1 MDRLSVA
8 WAKDFIHLFVC
19 LRIFC
24 SIFFILSISLFFQ
37 SCFSCTFSLLSL
49 LPVHHYFFT
58 SPLLL
63 LFSASSYLLLFLLFL
78 SSTKVRYT
86 TNGISQNPTDC
97 GCAHIHT
104 RSQKK
109 DRYHRHQKL
118 ADMFPIGW
126 ENTYW
131 IFLLEFRKG
140 NCSLYAFVPNKLLAY
155 QHPLFYARKRCQCEG
170 AFCCGVIELI
180 RSPGCRRFPFSGIS
194 VHASVFWF
202 WCCSGFIFVDV
213 IWMRRILRFIFYVF
227 DVIFL

>member
-24 SIFFILSISLFFQ
+24 SIFFSISLFFQ
-37 SCFSCTFSLLSL
+37 SCFSCTFSLLSSSYQFIITSSL
-49 LPVHHYFFT
+49 LPFFFF
-58 SPLLL
+58 LLL
-63 LFSASSYLLLFLLFL
+63 LIFFFCLFSFSFLQRKSDILQMAYL
-78 SSTKVRYT
+78 K
-86 TNGISQNPTDC
+86 IPQIAD
-97 GCAHIHT
+97 AHTYT

-194 VHASVFWF
+194 VHASVFWC

-227 DVIFL
+227 VVIFL